1 MILGHPIAIGCILK
15 YNQSERGGHVKILY
29 RQINSSPGALDCLG
43 VTDCYFKLLSLSKDH
58 NSISKTHHHTG
69 FELHM
74 ITQGTQCYEISGTR
88 YQLEAGQLLLIPPE
102 LRHRLVFSEAATE
115 KAAITFR
122 LPAFPA
128 VECLYAPISAEI
140 RDAIRFI
147 CAEAALS
154 KKFSRHL
161 IENRIL
167 EVIVTV
173 LREAGMVE
181 ETALEASVEH
191 TALALSRQ
199 YIADNIENAPTVAE
213 VAQYCYISTKQL
225 VRIFQKELELSP
237 GEYILR
243 KKTEHIEK
251 LLTESSLSLGQISEQ
266 MHFSSEYYFSTFF
279 KKNAGMP
286 PGEYRKMYGK

>member
-1 MILGHPIAIGCILK
+1 MILGHSIAIGRILN
-15 YNQSERGGHVKILY
+15 YNQHKRGETVKILY
-29 RQINSSPGALDCLG
+29 RQTNTAHGSLDSLG

-58 NSISKTHHHTG
+58 NSISKAHHHTG

-74 ITQGTQCYEISGTR
+74 ITLGAQHYEISGTH
-88 YQLEAGQLLLIPPE
+88 YFLEAGQLLLIPPE
-102 LRHRLVFSEAATE
+102 LRHRLVFSETATE

-122 LPAFPA
+122 LPSFPA
-128 VECLYAPISAEI
+128 VKCLYAPISVEI

-161 IENRIL
+161 IENRIF

-213 VAQYCYISTKQL
+213 VAQYCYISTK
-225 VRIFQKELELSP
+225 
-237 GEYILR
+237 
-243 KKTEHIEK
+243 
-251 LLTESSLSLGQISEQ
+251 
-266 MHFSSEYYFSTFF
+266 
-279 KKNAGMP
+279 
-286 PGEYRKMYGK
+286 